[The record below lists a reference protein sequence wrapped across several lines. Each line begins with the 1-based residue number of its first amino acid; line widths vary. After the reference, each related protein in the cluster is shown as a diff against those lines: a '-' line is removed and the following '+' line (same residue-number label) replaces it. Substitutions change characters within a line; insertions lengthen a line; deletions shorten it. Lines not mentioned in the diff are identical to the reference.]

1 MLIVLVGLLTLATLA
16 VAAVYSPMLDVERV
30 DVSGVDAATAA
41 AVRTA
46 AGVSRGDA
54 LLRVNPGAVEARVE
68 RLAGIAH
75 AEVSRDL
82 PGTLDITVT
91 RRELVGWVSVPAP
104 KGSHAAA
111 TVATVDPSGRVVDG
125 ALVPPPGLPQLA
137 GISTRGR
144 LGTRIAHPAV
154 AHVASILPSDLR
166 NLASTVALHR
176 GVVSIGLSN
185 GPEIRFGAPDA
196 LAAKGRTALAILGSL
211 RRPVH
216 YIDVR
221 VPSAPVTG

>member
-1 MLIVLVGLLTLATLA
+1 
-16 VAAVYSPMLDVERV
+16 MLDVERV

-54 LLRVNPGAVEARVE
+54 LLRVNPGAVSRRASSGWPGSPTR
-68 RLAGIAH
+68 RCL
-75 AEVSRDL
+75 RDL

-176 GVVSIGLSN
+176 GVVSMGLAD
-185 GPEIRFGAPDA
+185 GPEMRFGTAHP

-211 RRPVH
+211 SRPVH
-216 YIDVR
+216 YVDVR